1 MDERLIRLHDSGIVA
16 VIRLDD
22 FSKAVPLTEALVAG
36 GITAIEFTL
45 TNPDAPTAIREVSQA
60 LKQKAL
66 IGAGTVL
73 TPAQVEEVVAAGA
86 QFIISPVMKPALITA
101 ASACHVISVIGAYTP
116 TEIQLAWEAGAD
128 AVKVFPA
135 RNLGPN
141 YIKDVLAPLPHLR
154 LIPTGG
160 ISASNVGDYIRAGV
174 FAIGAGGSLV
184 DEKAIANDD
193 WDSISRA
200 AQAFTNALKAARA

>member
-1 MDERLIRLHDSGIVA
+1 MDERLAQIQAAGIVA

-22 FSKAVPLTEALVAG
+22 FSKAVPLTEALMAG

-45 TNPDAPTAIREVSQA
+45 TNPDAPNAIRAVRQA
-60 LKQKAL
+60 IPSGAM
-66 IGAGTVL
+66 IGAGSVL
-73 TPAQVEEVVAAGA
+73 TPEHVEEVVAAGA
-86 QFIISPVMKPALITA
+86 QFIVSPVMKPALITA
-101 ASACHVISVIGAYTP
+101 SKACNIISIIGAYTP
-116 TEIQLAWEAGAD
+116 TEIQTAWETGAD

-135 RNLGPN
+135 RDLGPN

-160 ISASNVGDYIRAGV
+160 ISPSNVGDYVRAGV

-184 DEKAIANDD
+184 DAKAIANDD
-193 WDSISRA
+193 WGKIRSA
-200 AQAFTNALKAARA
+200 AQAFSDALKEARA